1 MKQKKKKFK
10 MWNKLLAFLGMFV
23 MLTGCLAGTVQAGSY
38 EAGKKGSLNLTVQ
51 QTDEDGKTT
60 PLTGVKLELYRVADV
75 EFDGN
80 VHFVLTSS
88 MSSAGYDFDSF
99 KNASEWYS
107 AAEKLAEVA
116 AASSVKPVEAVS
128 DEQGKV
134 VYSDMEEGMYLV
146 IGAAE
151 SSVKVTP
158 MLLTVPFASTE
169 EGWIYDVQ
177 AYPKAEKSNTA
188 GITVEKRLYRINP
201 NTFELDEITADD
213 ATYKVG
219 LFLDK
224 DGTIPYGDDYIRTI
238 HIQNAQSGKASYSN
252 VLRGTYYVFEL
263 DENNKAIKLNDEV
276 QIDKENSFHYNVTNA
291 ADKEDNSVVVDGVK
305 KTVDDKF
312 YATVFDDS
320 GKAVST
326 VELKQ
331 NDKVTVTVPFSEDIK
346 DTVTYAVKETDKD
359 GNVLDKDSFAY
370 VVSGEGSV
378 KLNESDQYKGSIE
391 ITNTKKD
398 ATVTPGGSN
407 GGSGT
412 SNGGSDAS
420 SHGGSA
426 TSRPVKTGDPMN
438 PAFWGLV
445 LLVSVIVIAGG
456 VVVYKKRK
464 QK

>member
-38 EAGKKGSLNLTVQ
+38 EAEKKGSLNLTVQ

-75 EFDGN
+75 SFDGN

-188 GITVEKRLYRINP
+188 GIIVEKRLYRINP

-276 QIDKENSFHYNVTNA
+276 QIDKENSFH
-291 ADKEDNSVVVDGVK
+291 
-305 KTVDDKF
+305 
-312 YATVFDDS
+312 
-320 GKAVST
+320 
-326 VELKQ
+326 
-331 NDKVTVTVPFSEDIK
+331 
-346 DTVTYAVKETDKD
+346 
-359 GNVLDKDSFAY
+359 
-370 VVSGEGSV
+370 
-378 KLNESDQYKGSIE
+378 
-391 ITNTKKD
+391 
-398 ATVTPGGSN
+398 
-407 GGSGT
+407 
-412 SNGGSDAS
+412 
-420 SHGGSA
+420 
-426 TSRPVKTGDPMN
+426 
-438 PAFWGLV
+438 
-445 LLVSVIVIAGG
+445 
-456 VVVYKKRK
+456 
-464 QK
+464 